1 MRIKRSFICVYV
13 LVPKNMELGCTEICT
28 SCFMDFNCN
37 IMLLSVAVN
46 MWSTLVKVVKK
57 LKIGQFSCS
66 RILRTSETVA
76 AMDQQNIFLWS
87 CVSAEFE

>member
-37 IMLLSVAVN
+37 IILLSVAVN
-46 MWSTLVKVVKK
+46 MRGTLVKVVRE
-57 LKIGQFSCS
+57 LKIGLFCLQSY
-66 RILRTSETVA
+66 LKDE
-76 AMDQQNIFLWS
+76 
-87 CVSAEFE
+87 